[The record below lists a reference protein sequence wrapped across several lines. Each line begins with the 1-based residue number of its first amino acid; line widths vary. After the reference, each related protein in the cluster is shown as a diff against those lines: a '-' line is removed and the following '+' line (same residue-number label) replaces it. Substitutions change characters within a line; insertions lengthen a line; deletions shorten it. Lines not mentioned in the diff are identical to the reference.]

1 VDLAT
6 RPQLGQGFEVDL
18 SRQILKG
25 LKNRRV
31 HGEIGRADAG
41 EEGVDEATSG
51 GYGGRPLGSLDA
63 GTGCAQAGCGDDHS
77 LAKAPP
83 NDRLAQQVGKADLGV
98 SAEFSEKAVDVAG
111 NDVSAVPDISRL
123 VPSKECVE
131 RCRNRKG
138 TRVQVRWQRCGQP
151 STHGDIICITYG

>member
-1 VDLAT
+1 MVTPDFRHRAERLDEIAERAELDDQDLAPWRRVDLAT

-63 GTGCAQAGCGDDHS
+63 GTGCAQTGCGDDHS
-77 LAKAPP
+77 QAKAPS
-83 NDRLAQQVGKADLGV
+83 NDR
-98 SAEFSEKAVDVAG
+98 
-111 NDVSAVPDISRL
+111 
-123 VPSKECVE
+123 
-131 RCRNRKG
+131 
-138 TRVQVRWQRCGQP
+138 
-151 STHGDIICITYG
+151 